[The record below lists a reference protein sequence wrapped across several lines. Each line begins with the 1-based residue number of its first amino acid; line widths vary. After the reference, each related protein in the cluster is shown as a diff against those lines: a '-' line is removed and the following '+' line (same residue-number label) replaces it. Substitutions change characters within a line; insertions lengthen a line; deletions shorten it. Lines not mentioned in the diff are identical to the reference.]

1 MILSFTESVQ
11 EYFHKLGNASF
22 VDFIPFIIGI
32 VIGFALCF
40 LIYLLVFV
48 ISIKKDSKNI
58 SDSET
63 NEISDEEIRI
73 IIENCKNKYKE
84 EVSSKKTSE
93 KLTDLKSMSWDL
105 INDIARTYYP
115 NSQYPLFELSIEE
128 LISLDYYIMKRIEKI
143 FSGKVLSKVKKMKI
157 YSIDHLIDMKKKYED
172 AIQAQKDVTFESKV
186 TESNLDSTAVN
197 KLNAFAKS
205 SGSKAVST
213 FDITLSMLIDGK
225 DEGNITETSAPLTFN
240 IPIPQELK
248 KAGRKFYVLRYH
260 DGKVDQL
267 PVDDNGNF
275 TTDKFS
281 MYMLVYED
289 VATPTTSETKP
300 EVKPNTGT
308 TTTTTDTKKNN
319 TVKKDVKKNT
329 KVNTS
334 TKTSS
339 TLFTGLLGVSIVGL
353 GAVEVLRRRN
363 K

>member
-157 YSIDHLIDMKKKYED
+157 SSIAHLLDMKKKYDENRIVK
-172 AIQAQKDVTFESKV
+172 A
-186 TESNLDSTAVN
+186 TEKMKIKPVAKGLWTALNFLNPVYWVKKLMFDIPYNMIVN
-197 KLNAFAKS
+197 KIS
-205 SGSKAVST
+205 STIIEVIGV
-213 FDITLSMLIDGK
+213 
-225 DEGNITETSAPLTFN
+225 ETSN
-240 IPIPQELK
+240 IYSK
-248 KAGRKFYVLRYH
+248 KAFIE
-260 DGKVDQL
+260 
-267 PVDDNGNF
+267 
-275 TTDKFS
+275 
-281 MYMLVYED
+281 ED
-289 VATPTTSETKP
+289 IETNKAIK
-300 EVKPNTGT
+300 EIEKMIGEE
-308 TTTTTDTKKNN
+308 KN
-319 TVKKDVKKNT
+319 D
-329 KVNTS
+329 
-334 TKTSS
+334 
-339 TLFTGLLGVSIVGL
+339 
-353 GAVEVLRRRN
+353 
-363 K
+363 